1 MDTAIVAAALNL
13 ERYRRAI
20 HLDEPYEGFH
30 QSGLSQTEK
39 IKLVQELL
47 NVFIQEE
54 RLAEIESIP
63 EKYQEKRRLLRALL
77 NIRPPHPLDHKVL
90 SLLNRLL
97 SDESVQTTKVIG
109 NDLATVRD
117 MIPECRLVQS
127 DRMVLWKGD
136 ITQLSVD
143 AIVNAAN
150 NQLLGCF
157 QPLHNCIDNVIHSAS
172 GPQLRQDC
180 NTIMAIQQHL
190 EQTGDAKITRA
201 YHLPCRFVLHTVG
214 PIIKQKPVRETQRAM
229 LASCYRSCLDLA
241 QQLPLIQTIVFPCI
255 STGVFNFPKMSAAEI
270 AITTVDQWLSSH
282 DHHFERVIFNVYL
295 QEDFDGYVQTFKHL
309 NN

>member
-1 MDTAIVAAALNL
+1 MNNGIEAPALKL
-13 ERYRRAI
+13 EGYRRAI
-20 HLDEPYEGFH
+20 HLDEPYEALH
-30 QSGLSQTEK
+30 QSALSHTEK

-63 EKYQEKRRLLRALL
+63 EKYREKRRLLRALL
-77 NIRPPHPLDHKVL
+77 NIRPPHPLDRKVL

-97 SDESVQTTKVIG
+97 SDESAQTTKAIG
-109 NDLATVRD
+109 NDLATVSEI
-117 MIPECRLVQS
+117 IPECRLGQS
-127 DRMVLWKGD
+127 ERMVLWKGD
-136 ITQLSVD
+136 ITHLSVD

-180 NTIMAIQQHL
+180 NTIMDIQQHL
-190 EQTGDAKITRA
+190 EKTGDAKITRA

-214 PIIKQKPVRETQRAM
+214 PIIKQTPVREAQRAM

-241 QQLPLIQTIVFPCI
+241 QQLSLIQIIVFPCI
-255 STGVFNFPKMSAAEI
+255 STGVFK
-270 AITTVDQWLSSH
+270 LS
-282 DHHFERVIFNVYL
+282 
-295 QEDFDGYVQTFKHL
+295 
-309 NN
+309 